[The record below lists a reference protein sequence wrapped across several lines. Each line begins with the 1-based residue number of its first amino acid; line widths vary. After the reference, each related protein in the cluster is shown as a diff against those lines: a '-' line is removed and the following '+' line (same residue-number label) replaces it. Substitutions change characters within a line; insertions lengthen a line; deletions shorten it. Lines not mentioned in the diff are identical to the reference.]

1 MDEETQLSGI
11 LIRTG
16 GKLECFWEGKNFG
29 SVIPEELI
37 DAELS
42 TSKTKKVKEN
52 N

>member
-1 MDEETQLSGI
+1 M
-11 LIRTG
+11 
-16 GKLECFWEGKNFG
+16 LECFWEGRSYG

-42 TSKTKKVKEN
+42 TSKTKNEKEN